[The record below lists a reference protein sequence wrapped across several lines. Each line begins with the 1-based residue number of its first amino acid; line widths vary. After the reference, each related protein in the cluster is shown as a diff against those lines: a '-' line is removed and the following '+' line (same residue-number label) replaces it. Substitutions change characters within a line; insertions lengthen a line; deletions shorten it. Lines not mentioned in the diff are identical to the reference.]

1 MRLTTGPAIRYEVT
15 FTSCQAG
22 YIAPLIA
29 ETRRLI
35 VSHRTAIT
43 KLGSM

>member
-1 MRLTTGPAIRYEVT
+1 MRLTTGPAKRYEVT

-35 VSHRTAIT
+35 VRDRTAIT
-43 KLGSM
+43 ELGSI